1 MIEEEFIYK
10 EENYEDRK
18 KIAVSTTRLIVEEK
32 ADEGVVENTY
42 SVANVA
48 SIQLTIVPPDRTLSI
63 ILFII
68 GLVGLIG
75 GIVAK
80 FGFDVSNA
88 ISYGVLIAAVV
99 FLVIAVVLFILAKY
113 RCAVVIGC
121 APEKENILFS
131 KRKERAQAIVEAINK
146 AIVLRG

>member
-1 MIEEEFIYK
+1 LIEEEFTYK

-32 ADEGVVENTY
+32 ADKGIIENIY
-42 SVANVA
+42 PIANIA
-48 SIQLTIVPPDRTLSI
+48 SIQFAIVPPDRLLSI
-63 ILFII
+63 ILFIT
-68 GLVGLIG
+68 GLVALIG

-80 FGFDVSNA
+80 FGFDVSNS
-88 ISYGVLIAAVV
+88 ISYGVLIAALV
-99 FLVIAVVLFILAKY
+99 FLVVAVVLFILAKY
-113 RCAVVIGC
+113 QCAVIIGC

-131 KRKERAQAIVEAINK
+131 KRRERAQAIVEAINK